1 MGWTRIFIH
10 FICLDTK
17 KKKIDL
23 FSTRGSVSVIL
34 YYKAF
39 FLPTYNAGILPH
51 IIKNVSYVHFKQNS
65 CINQTARQVNQ

>member
-10 FICLDTK
+10 YICVNTPP
-17 KKKIDL
+17 KIDL

-39 FLPTYNAGILPH
+39 FLPTYNAGSFPH
-51 IIKNVSYVHFKQNS
+51 IIKNVSYVHFNLRISNK
-65 CINQTARQVNQ
+65 IAV

>member
-10 FICLDTK
+10 YICVNT

-51 IIKNVSYVHFKQNS
+51 IIKNVSYVHFNLRISNK
-65 CINQTARQVNQ
+65 IAV